1 MKQEL
6 QAISQI
12 FDVLKNYY
20 TSPKIDLSNQKK
32 LEPAKKSNS
41 GGTWFWQSFICVVL
55 PCALPT

>member
-41 GGTWFWQSFICVVL
+41 GGT
-55 PCALPT
+55 